1 MVASQ
6 PHILTQEEGQ
16 KFNDY
21 GKMWLLCLLTG
32 TKEQRWQT
40 RLCCKADSEE
50 RTGGLVVS
58 EAECGRASG

>member
-6 PHILTQEEGQ
+6 SHILTQEEGQ
-16 KFNDY
+16 KVKDY
-21 GKMWLLCLLTG
+21 DKTWLLCLFPG

-40 RLCCKADSEE
+40 GLCCKVDSEE

-58 EAECGRASG
+58 VECGRVSG

>member
-6 PHILTQEEGQ
+6 PHVLMQEEGQ
-16 KFNDY
+16 KVNDY

-40 RLCCKADSEE
+40 RLRCKADSEE
-50 RTGGLVVS
+50 RTGCLVVS
-58 EAECGRASG
+58 EVECRRASG